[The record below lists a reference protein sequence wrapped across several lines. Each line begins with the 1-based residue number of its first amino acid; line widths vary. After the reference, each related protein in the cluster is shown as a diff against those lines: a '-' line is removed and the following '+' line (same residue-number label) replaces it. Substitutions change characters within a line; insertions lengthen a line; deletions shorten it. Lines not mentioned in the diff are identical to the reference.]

1 MKYKMPGKTNEIVE
15 CSRYGVVVFSKSATS
30 VLNYRVY
37 DSLGRLSGN
46 IDGRGNYYVVGY
58 DSLGRCITNVDESGN
73 VKQYRY
79 DNFGRVISEVNSLG
93 VEKNF
98 EYDLRGNKI
107 RERGGV
113 YPTVYT
119 FDVFGAKTSMRTFRN
134 ELRGFESG
142 DVTHWLYD
150 ESSGLLT
157 NKIYSSG
164 NGPSFDYDANGRII
178 KRRWARGVD
187 TYYEYD
193 EWGNCIRTS
202 YSDGTPPILI
212 KYDVLGKR
220 VWTSDEAGE
229 TAYIYDDYGSIL
241 REQVMGNTATNVLDR
256 FTDRFGRDAGYAIN
270 GIRVTTIHRDPA
282 SGRISS
288 MSVAGCSDDFVW
300 TYYPGTDL
308 KHTLRYPDGS
318 LVTWEYEPNRA
329 NVTVVSNDVYSL
341 FRYMYDSAGRR
352 IAANDDRYAYNC
364 RDELTSVSNIN
375 SGVMFSYVYDDI
387 GNRIRSQEP
396 SVSCEYFV
404 NELNQYTNVIRNGVY
419 DVPKFDLDGNQTN
432 IVTST
437 GEWAVEYN
445 AENRPI
451 KWVRKTMSD
460 GSVITNQT
468 VVTMSYDCLGRRVWK
483 NDKNFLYDN
492 YLNITQTIWDPTEPV
507 ATVPVVW
514 KEQRAGSDE
523 IIFLFHDVNKN
534 VVTTKGTGLKAYS
547 YNPYGPMNVVTND
560 QMPWQYS
567 SEYCDNSW
575 EDDVGLV
582 YYNFREYSPA
592 DGRWMTFD
600 KNGDSMDK
608 NLLLFVGN
616 SPLLGF
622 DILGNDGCYKYG
634 DPYIVETKTEVGG
647 WSPWRYRTTLTK
659 SWVDE
664 RAYPFIL
671 TPWGFP
677 GGLLLK
683 IQRCA
688 CVYNRFE
695 EKERVITKKIHKK

>member
-1 MKYKMPGKTNEIVE
+1 
-15 CSRYGVVVFSKSATS
+15 
-30 VLNYRVY
+30 
-37 DSLGRLSGN
+37 
-46 IDGRGNYYVVGY
+46 
-58 DSLGRCITNVDESGN
+58 
-73 VKQYRY
+73 
-79 DNFGRVISEVNSLG
+79 
-93 VEKNF
+93 
-98 EYDLRGNKI
+98 
-107 RERGGV
+107 
-113 YPTVYT
+113 
-119 FDVFGAKTSMRTFRN
+119 
-134 ELRGFESG
+134 
-142 DVTHWLYD
+142 
-150 ESSGLLT
+150 
-157 NKIYSSG
+157 
-164 NGPSFDYDANGRII
+164 
-178 KRRWARGVD
+178 
-187 TYYEYD
+187 
-193 EWGNCIRTS
+193 
-202 YSDGTPPILI
+202 
-212 KYDVLGKR
+212 
-220 VWTSDEAGE
+220 
-229 TAYIYDDYGSIL
+229 
-241 REQVMGNTATNVLDR
+241 
-256 FTDRFGRDAGYAIN
+256 
-270 GIRVTTIHRDPA
+270 
-282 SGRISS
+282 

-300 TYYPGTDL
+300 TYHPGTDL

-341 FRYMYDSAGRR
+341 FMYMYDSAGRR
-352 IAANDDRYAYNC
+352 IVANDDRYAYNC

-404 NELNQYTNVIRNGVY
+404 NELNQYTNVIRNGVF

-460 GSVITNQT
+460 GSIITNQT

-507 ATVPVVW
+507 ATVPIVW
-514 KEQRAGSDE
+514 KEQKAGADE

-634 DPYIVETKTEVGG
+634 DPYIVETETEAGG
-647 WSPWRYRTTLTK
+647 WTPWRNRTTLTEY
-659 SWVDE
+659 WVDE

-671 TPWGFP
+671 TPWGFS

-695 EKERVITKKIHKK
+695 EKERVITKKVHKKQKYRCVFGCPEVSMTYDEDLGWSEEISSEKDVRGISSRDPIYLSPLRRSGGEPDCYLTCILNIMN